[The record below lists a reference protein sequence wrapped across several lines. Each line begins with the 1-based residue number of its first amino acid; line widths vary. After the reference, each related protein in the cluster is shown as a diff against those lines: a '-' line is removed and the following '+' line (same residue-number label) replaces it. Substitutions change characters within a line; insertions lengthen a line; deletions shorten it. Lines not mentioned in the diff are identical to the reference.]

1 MSKRIEAAKRVA
13 HYRRLLSLREQNPG
27 ESVAVFCRRHGM
39 SVWTYYYWR
48 KRLGGG
54 LEVGAVRPTF
64 VQVADGEGVRAV
76 VPTLGVEL
84 AFPGGLQA
92 RLPRGYSREELLMV
106 VAAGRGAGCLD

>member
-1 MSKRIEAAKRVA
+1 MSRRIEAVKRTA
-13 HYRRLLSLREQNPG
+13 HYRRLLSLREQSPG
-27 ESVAVFCRRHGM
+27 EPVAVFCRRHGM

-48 KRLGGG
+48 KRLGG
-54 LEVGAVRPTF
+54 EQAVAAVRPTF
-64 VQVADGEGVRAV
+64 VQVADSGQVQAV

-106 VAAGRGAGCLD
+106 VAAGRGA